1 MKKAPDKT
9 EEEGKAR
16 FALPKPIEND
26 KMIEIEMERN
36 EEEARRSKKDRQ
48 QRKKRKMEEGESSMY
63 RRGSWVYQR
72 SKRRSCGQ
80 RVSIIPPLCCGYY

>member
-1 MKKAPDKT
+1 MGKVKKAPDKT

-48 QRKKRKMEEGESSMY
+48 ERKKRKMEEGESSTEEEVGYTNARKEEAVGTMY
-63 RRGSWVYQR
+63 
-72 SKRRSCGQ
+72 
-80 RVSIIPPLCCGYY
+80 